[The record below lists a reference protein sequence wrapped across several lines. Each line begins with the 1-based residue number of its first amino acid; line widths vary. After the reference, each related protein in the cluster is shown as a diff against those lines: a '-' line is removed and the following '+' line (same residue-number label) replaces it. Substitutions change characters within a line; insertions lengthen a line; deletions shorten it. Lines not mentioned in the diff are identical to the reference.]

1 MEERPDAQA
10 MFLDVTPDVM
20 DRFFRSGIVKE
31 VGFQEKPFHPNE
43 REMLMFKD

>member
-1 MEERPDAQA
+1 MEERADAQA
-10 MFLDVTPDVM
+10 MFLDVAPNVL

-31 VGFQEKPFHPNE
+31 VSFQEKPFHPNE